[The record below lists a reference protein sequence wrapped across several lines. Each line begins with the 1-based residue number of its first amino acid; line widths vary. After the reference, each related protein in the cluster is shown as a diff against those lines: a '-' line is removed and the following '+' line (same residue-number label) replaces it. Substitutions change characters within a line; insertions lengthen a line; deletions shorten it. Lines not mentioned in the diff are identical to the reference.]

1 MAEQHS
7 VNGYSTEGAWALRQ
21 EGLISRAGERAE
33 IARSI
38 ELGFEAAA
46 SIEDRTISTFSRG
59 ELPHFAG
66 INTFLKYPYLED
78 VREVG
83 NHAVAIMG
91 VPLDT
96 GTTYRPG
103 ARFGPQAMRRIS
115 GLYGPYSFELGV
127 DL

>member
-1 MAEQHS
+1 GHNPDQQLQ
-7 VNGYSTEGAWALRQ
+7 GAWALAE
-21 EGLISRAGERAE
+21 EGRISRAAERAE
-33 IARSI
+33 IERSLEI
-38 ELGFEAAA
+38 GLEAAE
-46 SIEDRTISTFSRG
+46 SIGDRTISCFSRG

-66 INTFLKYPYLED
+66 INTFLKSPYLED
-78 VREVG
+78 VRRIG
-83 NHAVAIMG
+83 DYSVAIMG